1 MELEYDRPERRRKI
15 LIILGVV
22 LAIVAGGA
30 AFVVVS
36 GAQKQAAPLATKQV
50 IVAARDIPA
59 RTSLQTSDLTVRA
72 LPDDPSL
79 TQAATD
85 PNQVVGRV
93 SGVSLLTN
101 QPVLSNMLVS
111 AAAGG
116 KFSILGPEEKLSPDM
131 PNWRAVSVSIPDD
144 RAVGG
149 QIQPNQHVDLLVTV
163 QVNVVGTNANQGQ
176 AGQATGAASGRN
188 TAGGPAGRNSPY
200 YTDKSTKITYQ
211 DVVVLAKNGSF
222 YILKVNERLAEEISH
237 LQAAGN
243 ASFSMAL
250 RPEGDHRKVDTS
262 NLGQTTNRIIEEYG
276 IRIPEVYPKP

>member
-1 MELEYDRPERRRKI
+1 VELEYDRPERRRKI

-30 AFVVVS
+30 AFFLVS
-36 GAQKQAAPLATKQV
+36 GAQRQAAPVATKQV

-79 TQAATD
+79 AQAATD

-93 SGVSLLTN
+93 LGVSLLTN

-111 AAAGG
+111 GAAGG
-116 KFSILGPEEKLSPDM
+116 KFSILGPEEKVTAEL
-131 PNWRAVSVSIPDD
+131 PNWRAVSVSVPDD

-149 QIQPNQHVDLLVTV
+149 QIQANQHVDLLVTV
-163 QVNVVGTNANQGQ
+163 QVNVMGTNTGQGQ
-176 AGQATGAASGRN
+176 GAPASATRPGR
-188 TAGGPAGRNSPY
+188 PAY
-200 YTDKSTKITYQ
+200 YTDKSTRITYQ
-211 DVVVLAKNGSF
+211 DLVVLAKNGSF

-243 ASFSMAL
+243 ASFSIAL
-250 RPEGDHRKVDTS
+250 RPDGDHRKVDTTS
-262 NLGQTTNRIIEEYG
+262 LGQTTNRIIQEYE
-276 IRIPEVYPKP
+276 IRIPEVYPRP

>member
-15 LIILGVV
+15 LIIVGVV
-22 LAIVAGGA
+22 LAIAAGGA
-30 AFVVVS
+30 AFVLVS

-59 RTSLQTSDLTVRA
+59 RTSLQASDLTVRA

-79 TQAATD
+79 AQAATD
-85 PNQVVGRV
+85 PKEVVGRV
-93 SGVSLLTN
+93 VGVSLLTN

-111 AAAGG
+111 GAPGG
-116 KFSILGPEEKLSPDM
+116 KFSILGPEEKLTPDL
-131 PNWRAVSVSIPDD
+131 PNWRAVSVNIPDD

-149 QIQPNQHVDLLVTV
+149 QIQASQHVDLLVTV
-163 QVNVVGTNANQGQ
+163 QVNVVGANGGQGQ
-176 AGQATGAASGRN
+176 GAPAAAGAAGRG
-188 TAGGPAGRNSPY
+188 TGGASRRTSDY

-211 DVVVLAKNGSF
+211 DLVVLAKNGSF

-250 RPEGDHRKVDTS
+250 RPEGDHRKVDTA
-262 NLGQTTNRIIEEYG
+262 NLGQTTNRIIQEYG

>member
-15 LIILGVV
+15 LIIVGIV

-30 AFVVVS
+30 AFVLVS
-36 GAQKQAAPLATKQV
+36 GAQKQAAPVATKQV
-50 IVAARDIPA
+50 IVAARDVPA
-59 RTSLQTSDLTVRA
+59 RTTLQSSDLTLRA
-72 LPDDPSL
+72 LPDDLSL
-79 TQAATD
+79 AQALTNPD
-85 PNQVVGRV
+85 QVIGRV
-93 SGVSLLTN
+93 TGVSLLTN
-101 QPVLSNMLVS
+101 QPVLANLLVS
-111 AAAGG
+111 GAAGG
-116 KFSILGPEEKLSPDM
+116 KFSILGPEEKLTPDM
-131 PNWRAVSVSIPDD
+131 PNWRAVSVSVPDD

-149 QIQPNQHVDLLVTV
+149 QIQANQHVDLLVTV
-163 QVNVVGTNANQGQ
+163 QVNVVGANTAQ
-176 AGQATGAASGRN
+176 AQAPPAAGGAAGRSGATGPSGRN
-188 TAGGPAGRNSPY
+188 SAY

-211 DVVVLAKNGSF
+211 DLVVLAKNGSF

-250 RPEGDHRKVDTS
+250 RPEGDHRKVDTT